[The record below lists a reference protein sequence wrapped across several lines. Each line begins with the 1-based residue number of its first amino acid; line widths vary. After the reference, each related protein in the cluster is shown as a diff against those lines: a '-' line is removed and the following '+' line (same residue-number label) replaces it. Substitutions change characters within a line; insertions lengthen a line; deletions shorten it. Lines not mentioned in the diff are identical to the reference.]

1 MKYACFQC
9 LRGKHSSEAQHNKDL
24 GDILRST
31 YKNQWCTPHRAIT
44 LPVLLPWDMWKV
56 REDGLLTLLANRKHE
71 SHLLLLIVHLLGK
84 NDSSTWGPPSAL
96 GHFGEHLQHVCALR
110 NDVLLFPS
118 DFPEL
123 LPSHGCPIPTLLP
136 LFLVI
141 FFITSLIK
149 VSRICPR
156 VDL

>member
-31 YKNQWCTPHRAIT
+31 YKNQWCTPRRAIT

-84 NDSSTWGPPSAL
+84 NDSSTWGPPLPWVISGNTCSMFVL
-96 GHFGEHLQHVCALR
+96 SEMMSYSFLQ
-110 NDVLLFPS
+110 
-118 DFPEL
+118 
-123 LPSHGCPIPTLLP
+123 
-136 LFLVI
+136 
-141 FFITSLIK
+141 TSLNF
-149 VSRICPR
+149 CPATVAQYPPCFPYFLWFFLLLHWLR
-156 VDL
+156 YHVFVLV